1 MVRRFLEYSL
11 RYQRPIKA
19 VWLEEGKMASGNLT
33 VTSLG
38 EDSFSFTTSR
48 NKKTPRE
55 MPLSDL
61 LSAAYARGDDGDTL
75 KNIQRMKEEK
85 ND

>member
-11 RYQRPIKA
+11 RYHRPIKA

-33 VTSLG
+33 VLTLA
-38 EDSFSFTTSR
+38 EDSFTFVTSR
-48 NKKTPRE
+48 AKKTPRE
-55 MPLSDL
+55 MALDDL

-75 KNIQRMKEEK
+75 KNTERMKDEK
-85 ND
+85 TD

>member
-33 VTSLG
+33 VLSLG
-38 EDSFSFTTSR
+38 EDSFSFITSR
-48 NKKTPRE
+48 AKKTPRK
-55 MPLSDL
+55 MPLEDV

-75 KNIQRMKEEK
+75 KNTHRMKEDK

>member
-19 VWLEEGKMASGNLT
+19 VWLSGDKMATGNIT
-33 VTSLG
+33 VTGLQ
-38 EDSFSFTTSR
+38 EDCFSFTSSR
-48 NKKTPRE
+48 NKKTPRQ
-55 MPLSDL
+55 MPIGDV

-75 KNIQRMKEEK
+75 KNSRRTEEDK